1 MSFSGTPLGQGRRLD
16 HSTFL
21 NKRNPLPAPR
31 LAQQQASTAT
41 TTTTT
46 NKPPSSPSRA
56 AEPNVPTSYSYGA
69 PTATTRSPPKLNKS
83 NTSLPDG
90 VDVSADAPA
99 LIRFARL
106 KHRESATAS
115 NPQDPAWVVQDT
127 SVNIA
132 NALTI
137 AANTS
142 SEMDHSYTQRVPR
155 STSVDYEKETQHT
168 RQLPIRAK
176 PPSSRGSQT
185 QRPATKAPSLQ
196 FVPGS
201 DDEENA
207 QEMAKRKERGK
218 SPLVALGESIAETAK
233 RTAFYMRPS
242 SQSQTQQNGN
252 GNGHTQDESYDYAA
266 EEREFQQSQPQARRV
281 RRANIPVDA
290 KAYKPT
296 ESDLE
301 SESEED
307 SDSGKPRR
315 RKKKKGEAGGLLTG
329 LPTVGY
335 GGKRR
340 KRKSMGG
347 KEDSLAT
354 LAEEDDGEIVEKIG
368 ETLDMQRAGSVQAP
382 PLIIRPASRPPS
394 LPPAPPQPQPFE
406 SSLDSIDESQPPLIS
421 DDSFNSHQR
430 APSLP
435 RRVPKNPKPKRSAR
449 SLGALTGRAVNVV
462 LRLIL
467 FALSESLRALG
478 RALGTVFDATI
489 RKPAKLLGSTNF
501 TPFIQIASVALI
513 GYLFYSGLR
522 SVNLGHLFSP
532 STPAPVYTPPDV
544 PAASIAELGARLQ
557 ALENAL
563 GKLSFEAAHERARL
577 DAHADVSS
585 KLESLRME
593 LSRVDGDRAAERAQ
607 ASQIVQSVRKEVEGL
622 RRDVEVKGQEWSK
635 ERDGRSKEE
644 LDRLEKAR
652 KAEAERVKALE
663 ERLGGVEGGLK
674 EALEVV
680 RKPVVPVN
688 DKSHAPAWWTKLST
702 STGKPL
708 SIKGNNGEDVTVL
721 IGALVDEAVL
731 RTQKDGLARA
741 DFALHSGG
749 ARVIPSLTSPTLD
762 APPRGL
768 REALHGLLT
777 GSGAPVGRPPVY
789 ALHHDTSAGM
799 CWPFGGSHGTLGVAL
814 ARPAFI
820 DAISIDHLARELAW
834 DVRSAPRG
842 MEVWGL
848 VEGRENLEKVGVW
861 EMGRAMRR
869 AACASGESAPNS
881 PECAQVQDEESE
893 EEYPPELPKSAK
905 YVRIAAFEY
914 DARQGRPVQTFDID
928 EGVKALGV
936 DFGVVVLRVLG
947 NWGAEYTCLYRVR
960 VHGTM
965 LGAEGGA
972 LDALD

>member
-1 MSFSGTPLGQGRRLD
+1 MDGSYAH
-16 HSTFL
+16 HS
-21 NKRNPLPAPR
+21 
-31 LAQQQASTAT
+31 
-41 TTTTT
+41 
-46 NKPPSSPSRA
+46 
-56 AEPNVPTSYSYGA
+56 
-69 PTATTRSPPKLNKS
+69 
-83 NTSLPDG
+83 
-90 VDVSADAPA
+90 
-99 LIRFARL
+99 
-106 KHRESATAS
+106 
-115 NPQDPAWVVQDT
+115 
-127 SVNIA
+127 
-132 NALTI
+132 
-137 AANTS
+137 
-142 SEMDHSYTQRVPR
+142 QRVPR

-168 RQLPIRAK
+168 RQLPIRFK
-176 PPSSRGSQT
+176 PPSSRGSQV
-185 QRPATKAPSLQ
+185 QRPVTKAPSLQ

-207 QEMAKRKERGK
+207 QEMARRKERGK

-242 SQSQTQQNGN
+242 SQSQTQAQQN

-266 EEREFQQSQPQARRV
+266 EERDFQQSQQSQQLHQSRRGV
-281 RRANIPVDA
+281 RRGNIPVDA
-290 KAYKPT
+290 KAYKPS

-307 SDSGKPRR
+307 SDSGRPRR
-315 RKKKKGEAGGLLTG
+315 RKKKKGETGGLLTG

-354 LAEEDDGEIVEKIG
+354 LAEEDDGEVTEKIG

-394 LPPAPPQPQPFE
+394 LPPAPPEPQPFE
-406 SSLDSIDESQPPLIS
+406 SSLDSIDENQPPLTS
-421 DDSFNSHQR
+421 DDFHHQQHQHQ
-430 APSLP
+430 PQLP
-435 RRVPKNPKPKRSAR
+435 RRVPKNSKPKRSAR

-478 RALGTVFDATI
+478 RVLGTAFDALI
-489 RKPAKLLGSTNF
+489 RKPAKILGSTNF
-501 TPFIQIASVALI
+501 APFVQAAVVAAIIYGL
-513 GYLFYSGLR
+513 YTGLR
-522 SVNLGHLFSP
+522 SADLGRIFGGGG
-532 STPAPVYTPPDV
+532 AVPVYTPPDV
-544 PAASIAELGARLQ
+544 PAANIAELGARLQ

-577 DAHADVSS
+577 DAHADVGS
-585 KLESLRME
+585 KLENLRKDF
-593 LSRVDGDRAAERAQ
+593 SRADGDRQAERAQ
-607 ASQIVQSVRKEVEGL
+607 ASQIVMSVRREVEGL
-622 RRDVEVKGQEWSK
+622 RKDVEGKEKEWEGRGKIDEK
-635 ERDGRSKEE
+635 EIKE
-644 LDRLEKAR
+644 LEKAA
-652 KAEAERVKALE
+652 KAEAARVALLE
-663 ERLGGVEGGLK
+663 ERLGGVEGGLR
-674 EALEVV
+674 EALDLA
-680 RKPVVPVN
+680 RKTPVAVP

-702 STGKPL
+702 FSGKGL
-708 SIKGNNGEDVTVL
+708 SIKGSNGEDVTEL

-799 CWPFGGSHGTLGVAL
+799 CWPFSGSSGTLGVAL

-820 DAISIDHLARELAW
+820 DAVSVDHLARELAW

-848 VEGRENLEKVGVW
+848 VEGRENLEKVLAW
-861 EMGRAMRR
+861 EMSRSM
-869 AACASGESAPNS
+869 ACAAD
-881 PECAQVQDEESE
+881 PECEEGGDT
-893 EEYPPELPKSAK
+893 YPPELPRSAK
-905 YVRIAAFEY
+905 YVRIASFEY
-914 DARQGRPVQTFDID
+914 DARGGKPVQTFDVD

-936 DFGVVVLRVLG
+936 DFGVVVLRVTG

-960 VHGTM
+960 VHGVM
-965 LGAEGGA
+965 LGAEETGA